1 MAEQNLIAIVN
12 DKINQYNKNR
22 NALYFEKLN
31 LFDGNLIKLKI
42 IQNKP
47 K

>member
-31 LFDGNLIKLKI
+31 LFDGKSHKAKNNSK
-42 IQNKP
+42 
-47 K
+47 